1 MKNMF
6 NTIKKYVFS
15 NKFITKYFKTNKNY
29 NSMLPAKYSIDL
41 KLPQER
47 IVSNYNPELP
57 TIVII
62 DDSKGIVSIVE
73 DYLHECGLQS
83 ESFNILSFFGQMAPF
98 VLLQTLSMLKD
109 KGLNKVDYAIIDIV
123 LPGKIKQDDKYIKMD
138 GIDVSI
144 LLNKEYKCN
153 NFVFYTGN
161 IVNTYV
167 EFIKLK
173 SDKFFNYFNKNIEDY
188 LIFKS
193 NDADKD
199 VIENFCSLL
208 KGIKYSI

>member
-1 MKNMF
+1 MF
-6 NTIKKYVFS
+6 NSIKKYLLILS
-15 NKFITKYFKTNKNY
+15 KYYKTNRNFNK
-29 NSMLPAKYSIDL
+29 MLPNKYEIDL

-47 IVSNYNPELP
+47 IVSNYKPELP
-57 TIVII
+57 TIIII

-73 DYLHECGLQS
+73 DYLQECGLQS

-98 VLLQTLSMLKD
+98 VLSQTLDMLKE
-109 KGLNKVDYAIIDIV
+109 KGLTKVDYAIIDIV
-123 LPGKIKQDDKYIKMD
+123 LPGKIKKGDKYIKMD

-144 LLNKEYKCN
+144 LLNSKYNCN

-173 SDKFFNYFNKNIEDY
+173 SDKFFSHFNKNIDDY
-188 LIFKS
+188 LIFKG
-193 NDADKD
+193 NDSDRD
-199 VIENFCSLL
+199 VVENFCSLL